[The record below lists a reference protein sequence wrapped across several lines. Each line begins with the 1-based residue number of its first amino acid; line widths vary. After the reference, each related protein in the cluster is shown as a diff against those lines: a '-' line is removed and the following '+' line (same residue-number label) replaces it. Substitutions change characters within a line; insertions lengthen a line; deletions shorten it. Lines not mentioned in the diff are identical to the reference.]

1 VTVEELSES
10 ISRNDQSSEYRKSSL
25 LHIPAKRGAKATLMP
40 PERLGKREKILLS
53 IFFKIC
59 EGKSHVAFFY
69 KRAERHLEADYL
81 PLFVKTVEE
90 DVWRRREKW
99 RFRKAIRD
107 TLMPRGYVVTAKK
120 FYGRP
125 VRGRG
130 TKYLFLEL
138 TEKGV
143 EAGRRAARELTEE
156 DVLLHAIINLRLQG
170 MKWAQLDEIREEVW
184 KESEERKLF
193 ENREE
198 FERYWTKKKLGMCL
212 QKMGVKRSRKRVGG
226 EPRIVYI
233 FSKIFYKGLLK
244 NVNR

>member
-1 VTVEELSES
+1 M
-10 ISRNDQSSEYRKSSL
+10 RKSS
-25 LHIPAKRGAKATLMP
+25 GAS

-53 IFFKIC
+53 IFFEIC

-69 KRAERHLEADYL
+69 KRAERHLEADFL
-81 PLFVKTVEE
+81 PLFVKTTEE
-90 DVWRRREKW
+90 DAWRRREK
-99 RFRKAIRD
+99 RKFRKAVKD

-156 DVLLHAIINLRLQG
+156 DVLLHAIINLRSRG
-170 MKWAQLDEIREEVW
+170 MKWASVDEMREEVW
-184 KESEERKLF
+184 KESKKRKLF
-193 ENREE
+193 ETREE
-198 FERYWTKKKLGMCL
+198 FERYWTKKKLSMRL
-212 QKMGVKRSRKRVGG
+212 QKMGVKRSRKRVRGKPCRG
-226 EPRIVYI
+226 YI
-233 FSKIFYKGLLK
+233 FAKTYYKGLFK

>member
-1 VTVEELSES
+1 M
-10 ISRNDQSSEYRKSSL
+10 RKSS
-25 LHIPAKRGAKATLMP
+25 GAS

-53 IFFKIC
+53 IFFEIC

-69 KRAERHLEADYL
+69 NRAERRLEADYL
-81 PLFVKTVEE
+81 PLFVKTTEE
-90 DVWRRREKW
+90 DAWRRREKQ

-107 TLMPRGYVVTAKK
+107 TLMPQGYVVTAKK

-143 EAGRRAARELTEE
+143 EAGRRAARKFTEK
-156 DVLLHAIINLRLQG
+156 DVLFHAIINLRLQG
-170 MKWAQLDEIREEVW
+170 RKWAQLDEIMEEVW

-193 ENREE
+193 ETREE
-198 FERYWTKKKLGMCL
+198 FEKYWTKKKLGMRL
-212 QKMGVKRSRKRVGG
+212 QKMGVKRSRKWVRG
-226 EPRIVYI
+226 EARRVYI
-233 FSKIFYKGLLK
+233 FTKIQYKGLLK
-244 NVNR
+244 NMNR

>member
-1 VTVEELSES
+1 M
-10 ISRNDQSSEYRKSSL
+10 RKSS
-25 LHIPAKRGAKATLMP
+25 GAS
-40 PERLGKREKILLS
+40 PERLGKRGKILLS
-53 IFFKIC
+53 VFFEIC

-69 KRAERHLEADYL
+69 KRAERHLEADFL
-81 PLFVKTVEE
+81 PIFVKTTEE
-90 DVWRRREKW
+90 DAWRRREKQ

-156 DVLLHAIINLRLQG
+156 DVLLHAIMNLRSRG
-170 MKWAQLDEIREEVW
+170 MKWASVDEMREEVW
-184 KESEERKLF
+184 KESKERKLF
-193 ENREE
+193 ETREE
-198 FERYWTKKKLGMCL
+198 FER
-212 QKMGVKRSRKRVGG
+212 
-226 EPRIVYI
+226 
-233 FSKIFYKGLLK
+233 
-244 NVNR
+244 